1 MAGLTPEEI
10 EKLRKLLPL
19 APLAD
24 EIKQDAEYQKSR
36 NIVWQH
42 WKGLVI
48 GFGLLVGTVAA
59 LFDQIKTA
67 LAWLFR

>member
-1 MAGLTPEEI
+1 MEDLTPEEI
-10 EKLRKLLPL
+10 EALRKLI
-19 APLAD
+19 PLAD
-24 EIKQDAEYQKSR
+24 EIRKDAEYQKSR